1 MNKPA
6 YRRGKY
12 NKNKGEEVSMAK
24 IKTDDALTLLQGMV
38 DKGVKAMEK
47 FELPK
52 IKIKQGK
59 GDEEE
64 AVLLFSDLQIG
75 HKSPSSNLT
84 IVQYRMEDLARAV
97 IKIVTLQRNSFP
109 IKKLNIFMLG
119 DMIQSEDITSK
130 VDLDALE
137 MVLMDQIFDGAVPL
151 TEKFL
156 LTILPYFPAGI
167 DLWCVAGNHGSVTK
181 LNAPSTNWDTLIYKI
196 LEAKTQNYKNIRW
209 HIEEKLFY
217 QMVPVMG
224 KKFILAHGDCIP
236 RYLNIPIY
244 GVTQRAMRWQGSIGD
259 FDYMCLGH
267 FHTPLRMD
275 WNNTE
280 IIINGCFISEDQWV
294 LKVIG
299 MTTSPAQIMFGCH
312 PRKGISWYYKLK
324 LRGGK
329 NGDY

>member
-1 MNKPA
+1 MNQPA

-12 NKNKGEEVSMAK
+12 NKNKEAQMKK
-24 IKTDDALTLLQGMV
+24 IVTEDALTLLSKIV
-38 DKGVKAMEK
+38 DKGVKASAK
-47 FELPK
+47 LTLPK
-52 IKIKQGK
+52 IKIKQGR

-75 HKSPSSNLT
+75 HKSPSSNLS
-84 IVQYRMEDLARAV
+84 IVQYRLEELARAV

-109 IKKLNIFMLG
+109 VKKLNIFMLG

-130 VDLDALE
+130 VDLDSLE

-156 LTILPYFPAGI
+156 LTILPYFPEGI
-167 DLWCVAGNHGSVTK
+167 DIWCVSGNHGSVSK

-196 LEAKTQNYKNIRW
+196 LEAKTQNYKKLRW

-217 QMVPVMG
+217 QMVSIMG
-224 KKFILAHGDCIP
+224 KKFALAHGDCIP

-244 GVTQRAMRWQGSIGD
+244 GVTQRAMRWQGSLGN

-280 IIINGCFISEDQWV
+280 ILINGCLISEDQWV

-299 MTTSPAQIMFGCH
+299 MTTTPSQLMFGVH
-312 PRKGISWYYKLK
+312 PRKGISFFYKLK
-324 LRGGK
+324 LRGGRT
-329 NGDY
+329 GDY